1 MPTAPSCPT
10 TLYHNS
16 SSRSTKRP
24 LDLDRER
31 RDVLSFSFTAQHVYP
46 STPIHGIGPLSFALA
61 YRTVFG
67 SLPLR
72 LVPEGNKD
80 GSAYVQPATGGGARL
95 PSVGRTNANDSS
107 MQDGV
112 GIQIAVVWCPRG
124 AFIFSMR
131 VCDVCGERPSER
143 PFECTARASSRP
155 SGVSA
160 DRLVTL
166 DHRLR
171 DLTAARNIVPSSAYR
186 PQISTSDS
194 LWDARFYGAR
204 AAPFSE
210 ETRLDDSRRKGGRGG
225 GEDGSAADEY
235 PSAIVEYLHDRQWSS
250 IVLPYFLFFVIHI
263 HTHSFLFPPSFT
275 HRFIY
280 HFP

>member
-24 LDLDRER
+24 LDLDRVER
-31 RDVLSFSFTAQHVYP
+31 GETVLSFSFAARLVHADP
-46 STPIHGIGPLSFALA
+46 RRRASLSLS
-61 YRTVFG
+61 YRMVFG

-112 GIQIAVVWCPRG
+112 GIQTAVVWCPRG

-131 VCDVCGERPSER
+131 RVQRDRMHR
-143 PFECTARASSRP
+143 ARK
-155 SGVSA
+155 
-160 DRLVTL
+160 
-166 DHRLR
+166 
-171 DLTAARNIVPSSAYR
+171 
-186 PQISTSDS
+186 QSTV
-194 LWDARFYGAR
+194 WRQ
-204 AAPFSE
+204 
-210 ETRLDDSRRKGGRGG
+210 RRSPGH
-225 GEDGSAADEY
+225 A
-235 PSAIVEYLHDRQWSS
+235 
-250 IVLPYFLFFVIHI
+250 
-263 HTHSFLFPPSFT
+263 
-275 HRFIY
+275 
-280 HFP
+280 